1 MKQLRIAVPAL
12 PWANIGNYLR
22 ALEHLN
28 AKGVVVYG
36 IRDVND
42 YDGLLLPGGW
52 DADPAL
58 YGQPNTACEGVN
70 RALDDLQMHALD
82 VFTAARKPVLGI
94 CRGLQMIN
102 VFFGGSLIQDLPTSA
117 RHQRDEGS
125 NRDKAHATRATPG
138 CVLYR
143 LYGERFATNS
153 AHHQAVDRPGAG
165 IEAVQWSD
173 DGVVEGIEHRSLPVW
188 GVQWHPERM
197 CFENARAD
205 TVDGSKL
212 IRFFLSECGRD

>member
-1 MKQLRIAVPAL
+1 MRQLRIAIPAL

-28 AKGVVVYG
+28 ARGVVVYG

-82 VFTAARKPVLGI
+82 VFTTARKPVLGI

-117 RHQRDEGS
+117 RHDWDEGD
-125 NRDKAHATRATPG
+125 NRDKAHMTRATPG
-138 CVLYR
+138 CFLER
-143 LYGERFATNS
+143 LYGERFPTNS
-153 AHHQAVDRPGAG
+153 AHHQAVDRPGDG
-165 IEAVQWSD
+165 IVAVQWSD
-173 DGVVEGIEHRSLPVW
+173 DGVVEGIVHTSLPVW

-212 IRFFLSECGRD
+212 IKMFLSECGRD